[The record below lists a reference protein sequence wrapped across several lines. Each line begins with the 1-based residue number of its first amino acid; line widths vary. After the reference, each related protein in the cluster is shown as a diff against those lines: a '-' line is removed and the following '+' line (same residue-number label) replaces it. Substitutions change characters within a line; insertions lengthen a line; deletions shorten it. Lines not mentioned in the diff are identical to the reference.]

1 MQIKRV
7 KFKDLEQLPQFK
19 INTNFKQDF
28 QGSSPAPFIGRFG
41 YPKINIGFLSPQLS
55 GDTSNYDS
63 PSSWSQE
70 NSSIQSIASL
80 RYGLVNSRT
89 QNSVKDIFQNNNN
102 NNNNNS
108 NNSGNSTHSNNRF
121 LEIIQEVGMAS
132 KPVELEVHLNKIPK
146 LDIKLEK
153 EVAPFGPASSLQK
166 ARITSNTKVDSRV
179 ERVVS
184 DTDLKSAPGIISL
197 YQKGFSE
204 NFLTKLISVG
214 NTGLKKNRKLVP
226 TRWSITAVDD
236 TIGKDLISK
245 IKDYPAGSY
254 QAYFGGGWGN
264 YYLLLFFPE
273 VWSYELFESY
283 VNYQI
288 NPWSKKGYFYSTD
301 YEDYTGRKVYAEETA
316 GGYYANRLAVLE
328 KLKELK
334 RQGSVLALRF
344 ITSEYNIPLGVWV
357 CREAS
362 RKSLMEKPIEF
373 SSEEL
378 MLKYAQLLVQKKFG
392 MDINVLL
399 KESKLMKKEQ
409 QRLQKY
415 FN

>member
-1 MQIKRV
+1 
-7 KFKDLEQLPQFK
+7 
-19 INTNFKQDF
+19 
-28 QGSSPAPFIGRFG
+28 
-41 YPKINIGFLSPQLS
+41 
-55 GDTSNYDS
+55 
-63 PSSWSQE
+63 
-70 NSSIQSIASL
+70 
-80 RYGLVNSRT
+80 
-89 QNSVKDIFQNNNN
+89 
-102 NNNNNS
+102 
-108 NNSGNSTHSNNRF
+108 
-121 LEIIQEVGMAS
+121 MAS
-132 KPVELEVHLNKIPK
+132 KPVELEVHLNKIPR

-236 TIGKDLISK
+236 TIGKNLISE
-245 IKDYPAGSY
+245 IKDYPAGNY
-254 QAYFGGGWGN
+254 HAYFGGGWGN

-301 YEDYTGRKVYAEETA
+301 YEDYKGRKVYAEETA

-392 MDINVLL
+392 MDINILL
-399 KESKLMKKEQ
+399 KESKLLKMKREQ